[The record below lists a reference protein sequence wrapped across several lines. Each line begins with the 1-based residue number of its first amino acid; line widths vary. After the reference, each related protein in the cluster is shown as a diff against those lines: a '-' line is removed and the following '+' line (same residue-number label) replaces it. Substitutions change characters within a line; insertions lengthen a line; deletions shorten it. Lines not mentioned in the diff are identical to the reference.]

1 MSKSIYNRDVIT
13 RNGVDLSKH
22 GKRDALL
29 KQFNA
34 GELRHPYTGALT
46 SRVSID
52 KEYTYPFIINFLDFH
67 DEWRMP

>member
-1 MSKSIYNRDVIT
+1 MSKFIYTRDVIT

-34 GELRHPYTGALT
+34 GELRHPYTGAPV
-46 SRVSID
+46 SDRRVLQEVI
-52 KEYTYPFIINFLDFH
+52 KIKGL
-67 DEWRMP
+67 